1 NESKF
6 SVRSSN
12 MVKGWDSVQN
22 RKACG
27 RFLDGS
33 MWKQICNNTYY
44 NQVLTRY
51 RGTLVK
57 KGEPYTV
64 FKSDLRQRVDLMVF
78 FLIDE
83 MRECSF
89 VKVTSMNKFQ
99 CMNSAFKMKDIK
111 TNKSLLACLPYRL
124 RLAEELF
131 LRCGSGSNY
140 MFNENSSTIL
150 YYANV
155 AKRLSELHSGKYN
168 REQEINDSD
177 GELAT
182 DKASLYST
190 SMIIVILTA
199 LLVIFVVCRWT

>member
-1 NESKF
+1 
-6 SVRSSN
+6 
-12 MVKGWDSVQN
+12 
-22 RKACG
+22 CG

-51 RGTLVK
+51 KGTLVK

-64 FKSDLRQRVDLMVF
+64 FQSDFSQKVDIMVF

-83 MRECSF
+83 MRKCSF
-89 VKVTSMNKFQ
+89 VKVTSMNQFQ
-99 CMNSAFKMKDIK
+99 CLDRDFKVKDIK

-131 LRCGSGSNY
+131 LRCDNGSNY
-140 MFNENSSTIL
+140 MFDENSSTIL
-150 YYANV
+150 YYANI

-168 REQEINDSD
+168 REQENKYSD

-190 SMIIVILTA
+190 SMIIVILSA
-199 LLVIFVVCRWT
+199 LLVIFVVCRWV